1 MQQVDLTV
9 TVDRPLP
16 AAQARILDI
25 IDPRLS
31 DLGYARRDK
40 AAAVEYRPRFNGLVV
55 IWLSRRLR
63 NEHVTFTFDEQGP
76 ATEVRAS
83 GRLRDRARAEVT
95 EALGGD

>member
-1 MQQVDLTV
+1 MQPVDLKV
-9 TVDRPLP
+9 TIDRPLP

-25 IDPRLS
+25 IDPRLRA
-31 DLGYARRDK
+31 LGYACRDK
-40 AAAVEYRPRFNGLVV
+40 AAAVEYRPRFTGLVI

-63 NEHVTFTFDEQGP
+63 NEHVTFTFGEQGP